1 MLEDF
6 DYDYVGLCDVC
17 FVLVFGIFCF
27 VERYLDLFHVQK
39 FHKYQVLYNLR
50 WVEIFQGNVGILI
63 F

>member
-17 FVLVFGIFCF
+17 SVLVFGIFCF
-27 VERYLDLFHVQK
+27 VEKYLDLFHVQE
-39 FHKYQVLYNLR
+39 FHEYQVLYNLR

>member
-6 DYDYVGLCDVC
+6 DYDYVGLCDVY

-27 VERYLDLFHVQK
+27 VERYLDLFYEQE
-39 FHKYQVLYNLR
+39 FHEYQFLYNLR